1 MVHVPFLSEVIV
13 FLVATVVVVPLAK
26 VLRLSPILGYLA
38 VGIAAGPSGL
48 GLVENVE
55 EVRAFAELGVVFLLF
70 AVGLE
75 LSFERLKTFAPMIF
89 GLGTAQVVVTAAA
102 IGAVAFY
109 WGNSVQV
116 SVILGLCLALSSTA
130 MVIQLLSESGQLV
143 TRHGRASFAV
153 LLFQDL
159 AVVPILM
166 LVTVFGSQGNG
177 AAIGPEALSVLVKAL
192 IATGVIVLIGHF
204 LLPR

>member
-1 MVHVPFLSEVIV
+1 LSEVIV
-13 FLVATVVVVPLAK
+13 FLVATVVIAPLARG
-26 VLRLSPILGYLA
+26 LRLSPILGYLA
-38 VGIAAGPSGL
+38 VGIAAGPSGW
-48 GLVENVE
+48 GLVDNVE

-89 GLGTAQVVVTAAA
+89 GLGAAQVVATAAA
-102 IGAVAFY
+102 IGSVAFF
-109 WGNSVQV
+109 WGNSLQV
-116 SVILGLCLALSSTA
+116 SVLLGLCLGLSSTA

-143 TRHGRASFAV
+143 TRLGRACFAV

-166 LVTVFGSQGNG
+166 LVTVFGGQGEMGGSTAHACISAG
-177 AAIGPEALSVLVKAL
+177 ANVSGSNSGRSSPISAKV
-192 IATGVIVLIGHF
+192 
-204 LLPR
+204 